1 MRRIIVSYDDRPR
14 PVVKTPA
21 KGTLG
26 DCTDETMAAS
36 TDLPSI
42 LARYGGNLAEIARW
56 RGTMSYGIQPIDN
69 LEDAL
74 DAISAAH
81 DALADLPNNPF
92 ATLDD
97 AFSAIKDGTFLEKI
111 TKKEVKD
118 EKKPSKP
125 EEVKANL
132 PPDRVPPASEE

>member
-1 MRRIIVSYDDRPR
+1 MRTIIVAYSDRPR

-56 RGTMSYGIQPIDN
+56 RGTMSFGDQPVDN

-74 DAISAAH
+74 DAIANAH

-92 ATLDD
+92 ATLDE
-97 AFSAIKDGTFLEKI
+97 AFSAIKDGTFIDKI
-111 TKKEVKD
+111 TKKEVKN
-118 EKKPSKP
+118 EEKPSKP
-125 EEVKANL
+125 TEVEANI
-132 PPDRVPPASEE
+132 PQDGIEATSKE

>member
-1 MRRIIVSYDDRPR
+1 MRTIVVAYSDRPR
-14 PVVKTPA
+14 PVLKTPA
-21 KGTLG
+21 KGSLG
-26 DCTDETMAAS
+26 DCTDETMAS
-36 TDLPSI
+36 LTDLPSI

-56 RGTMSYGIQPIDN
+56 RGTMAFGDQPVDN

-74 DAISAAH
+74 DAISNAH

-92 ATLDD
+92 ETLDD
-97 AFSAIKDGTFLEKI
+97 AFAAIKDGTFVDII

-125 EEVKANL
+125 EEVKEDL
-132 PPDRVPPASEE
+132 PENGQPPASEE

>member
-1 MRRIIVSYDDRPR
+1 MRTLVIAYDDRPR
-14 PVVKTPA
+14 PVLVTPA
-21 KGTLG
+21 KGTFG
-26 DCTDETMAAS
+26 DCTDESMAKD

-56 RGTMSYGIQPIDN
+56 RGTMSFGDQPSDN

-74 DAISAAH
+74 EVIANAH

-92 ATLDD
+92 TSLDD
-97 AFSAIKDGTFLEKI
+97 AFSAIKDGTFMDKI

-118 EKKPSKP
+118 EKKPSQP
-125 EEVKANL
+125 SEVKADISQNGESS
-132 PPDRVPPASEE
+132 ASKE